1 MVIEAEDRR
10 INAQAI
16 ERAEREDKRRK
27 VLFVPTLSYA
37 FYLVMPS
44 TSFPFFV

>member
-1 MVIEAEDRR
+1 MIEAEDRR

-27 VLFVPTLSYA
+27 DDFATMMAKCAGGDLPGHRIVA
-37 FYLVMPS
+37 GE
-44 TSFPFFV
+44 